1 MDSDGAALLSAD
13 LSSQDVEPGASQVV
27 ISEETQETSSA
38 EKGTEEQAIRNYEV
52 NETIQS
58 IVGSV
63 GSIQRLSMAL
73 TIDETRVVI
82 DPEGNYIEEPRADE
96 EITQLRE
103 LSIECPNIEG
113 VIIGKALYENNIA
126 SIEDELCQINSSNAD
141 YYFPHPKDSKSKLD
155 QIKKSIKIMYVDILV
170 EEYLELHGFKCLIG
184 FSSSVL
190 FNFKESNIKLIPV
203 KYKNNWLG
211 KDCEIAYKILKN
223 YI

>member
-1 MDSDGAALLSAD
+1 MF
-13 LSSQDVEPGASQVV
+13 
-27 ISEETQETSSA
+27 
-38 EKGTEEQAIRNYEV
+38 K
-52 NETIQS
+52 
-58 IVGSV
+58 
-63 GSIQRLSMAL
+63 
-73 TIDETRVVI
+73 
-82 DPEGNYIEEPRADE
+82 
-96 EITQLRE
+96 
-103 LSIECPNIEG
+103 
-113 VIIGKALYENNIA
+113 NNIA

-155 QIKKSIKIMYVDILV
+155 QIKKSIKIMYVDILL